1 MTFRT
6 TSAIG
11 FVVGFA
17 LFGSVTFIPLYLQI
31 VKGHSATDSGLLM
44 TPMMLGVLVTSTGR
58 LPDLPLWALPR
69 LSDRRHGDRGRRLYL
84 LSTLE
89 VATPTRSRP
98 ATCCCSVSA
107 SGS

>member
-31 VKGHSATDSGLLM
+31 VKGHSAADPG
-44 TPMMLGVLVTSTGR
+44 
-58 LPDLPLWALPR
+58 
-69 LSDRRHGDRGRRLYL
+69 
-84 LSTLE
+84 
-89 VATPTRSRP
+89 
-98 ATCCCSVSA
+98 C
-107 SGS
+107 